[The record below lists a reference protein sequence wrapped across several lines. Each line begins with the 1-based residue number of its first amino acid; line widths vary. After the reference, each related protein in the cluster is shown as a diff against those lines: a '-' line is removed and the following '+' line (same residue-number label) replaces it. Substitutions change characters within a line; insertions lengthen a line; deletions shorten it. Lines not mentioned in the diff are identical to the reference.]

1 MVYVDEEKPQVD
13 EDIDVKRMKRLE
25 QLRARRPYHAI
36 SEDGSGWV
44 SLSSNP
50 ENSID
55 SNNDISP
62 PRKRKGADLSPG
74 QQLKRNDTPSPDY
87 RTSDLQDISPPRR
100 GRHDSPPRR
109 GHHDSPPRRGRH
121 DSPPQDALH
130 GSVASDLSPRRKILK
145 NAARTG
151 LRDISHGRSPK
162 DFSPP
167 RRDQHD
173 YETSDLQDISPPRRS
188 RHDSPSQDVMRGSVA
203 PDLSPPRKIQKNVAR
218 SGFSY
223 SNRRSPQDLS
233 PPRHGRHDSPS
244 QDALHGSVVSSDLSP
259 PRKIQKN
266 VGRLGSSDLSRHHS
280 PSISVKVGS
289 HPSLDPDLAPP
300 RKNTKESSNP
310 ASKTGLIS
318 GKDIRDEI
326 DKKKSDDMLR

>member
-1 MVYVDEEKPQVD
+1 LVYVDEEKPLVD

-44 SLSSNP
+44 SLSSKP
-50 ENSID
+50 ENSTD

-62 PRKRKGADLSPG
+62 PRKRKGADLSPD
-74 QQLKRNDTPSPDY
+74 QLLKRNDTPSPDY
-87 RTSDLQDISPPRR
+87 QTSDLRDISPPRR
-100 GRHDSPPRR
+100 R
-109 GHHDSPPRRGRH
+109 RH

-130 GSVASDLSPRRKILK
+130 GSVASDLSPPRKILK

-151 LRDISHGRSPK
+151 LPDISHGHSPE

-167 RRDQHD
+167 RRDHHD

-188 RHDSPSQDVMRGSVA
+188 RRDSPSQDVLHGSVA
-203 PDLSPPRKIQKNVAR
+203 PDLSPPRKIQNNVAR
-218 SGFSY
+218 SGFSD
-223 SNRRSPQDLS
+223 SHRHSPQDLS
-233 PPRHGRHDSPS
+233 PPRRGRHDSPS
-244 QDALHGSVVSSDLSP
+244 QDILQGSVVSDLSP

-266 VGRLGSSDLSRHHS
+266 VGRRSSSDLSRHQS
-280 PSISVKVGS
+280 PSISVKVSS
-289 HPSLDPDLAPP
+289 HPSQDLAPP

-310 ASKTGLIS
+310 AGKTGLIS

-326 DKKKSDDMLR
+326 DKKKRDDMLR